1 MKTSIQIIA
10 ILALAGSVGLAEGD
24 RKREG
29 NGNGPRK
36 NHNPAKLIEHL
47 DKDGNG
53 SVSKAEFLAS
63 ERAKENPER
72 AERAFGHLDADGN
85 GEITAEEFAKHKPQG
100 GRGDG
105 DRPNPAEIFKRL
117 DKDGNGSISKQ
128 EFTSGERAQRNPEM
142 AAKLFDKLDADG
154 NGEISRDEFAKRPK
168 RDPQRE
174 GGPDERPPGRGPAP
188 QIE

>member
-1 MKTSIQIIA
+1 MKASIHIIA
-10 ILALAGSVGLAEGD
+10 ILALTGSIGWAEEDRHPD
-24 RKREG
+24 RKRPDG
-29 NGNGPRK
+29 QRI
-36 NHNPAKLIEHL
+36 LQHL

-53 SVSKAEFLAS
+53 SVSKEEFLAS
-63 ERAKENPER
+63 ERAQQNPER
-72 AERAFGHLDADGN
+72 AEKAFGHLDADGN
-85 GEITAEEFAKHKPQG
+85 GEITAEEFAKHKPLG

-142 AAKLFDKLDADG
+142 AEKLFGKLDADG

-168 RDPQRE
+168 RGPQPE
-174 GGPDERPPGRGPAP
+174 GGPDEMPPGRGPAP
-188 QIE
+188 QVE